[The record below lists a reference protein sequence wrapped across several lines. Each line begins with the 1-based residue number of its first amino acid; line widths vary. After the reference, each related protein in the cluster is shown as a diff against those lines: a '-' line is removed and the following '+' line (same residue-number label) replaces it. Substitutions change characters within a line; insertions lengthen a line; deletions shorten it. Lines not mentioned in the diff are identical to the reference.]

1 MDKDDDAKLTWIRFR
16 TVGTNVTG
24 GAIPP
29 QILADQLTLFR
40 QGGGGRLC
48 PPYYYLPTRIFRP
61 SYGPALQQEMIFPL
75 SCLRDSTRSKPIQTR
90 PSQSNTSVDM
100 SAVIARLA
108 RVTSWNMDVWRKIY
122 ILIRIVVLSGCP
134 ESRPIN
140 HFLWFNITWARVN
153 QD

>member
-1 MDKDDDAKLTWIRFR
+1 MDKDDDAKLTWIRCR
-16 TVGTNVTG
+16 TVGTGRTG

-29 QILADQLTLFR
+29 DFGRSVNPIQTK
-40 QGGGGRLC
+40 GGGILC
-48 PPYYYLPTRIFRP
+48 PPYYWLPTQIFRP

-153 QD
+153 QN